1 MVPPSSAWAPLTQQ
15 TIVGTG
21 SGTDGNTYRIT
32 THAVG
37 PATGDAAIA
46 GDNTITR
53 ASYDTTKHGWYLN
66 LPELG
71 ERAVSEPSIRAGRV
85 VFNTLTPNTDPC
97 GYGGSGWVMEVDVMT
112 GNRFD
117 SPTFDTNGDKSI
129 TGADKIT
136 YGLGAEITSGRK
148 TTSIP
153 AAAGFLGIP
162 KPKGQAPFENK
173 YVNTSGGSVEVIGET
188 AGLGTQGR
196 ASWRQV
202 Q

>member
-1 MVPPSSAWAPLTQQ
+1 VHQS
-15 TIVGTG
+15 IVGNAAG
-21 SGTDGNTYRIT
+21 VDANTYRIT

-37 PATGDAAIA
+37 APSDTAVP
-46 GDNTITR
+46 GDNAITR
-53 ASYDTTKHGWYLN
+53 PTYNTTKHGWYLD
-66 LPELG
+66 LPEVG
-71 ERAVSEPSIRAGRV
+71 ERAVSEPAIRSGRV
-85 VFNTLTPNTDPC
+85 IFNTLTPNTDPC

-117 SPTFDTNGDKSI
+117 TPTFDTNGDKSI
-129 TGADKIT
+129 TGGDLLT
-136 YGLGAEITSGRK
+136 YGLGTDIASGRK
-148 TTSIP
+148 VTSIP

-173 YVNTSGGSVEVIGET
+173 YVNTSGGNVEVIGET
-188 AGLGTQGR
+188 AGLGTAGR